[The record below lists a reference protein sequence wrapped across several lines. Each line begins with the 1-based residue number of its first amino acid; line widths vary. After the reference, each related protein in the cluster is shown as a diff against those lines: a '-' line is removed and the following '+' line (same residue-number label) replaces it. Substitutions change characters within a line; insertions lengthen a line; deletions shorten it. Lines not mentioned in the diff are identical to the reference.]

1 MHNFLISFFFHC
13 GIIKAMKQ
21 NFKKVCL
28 YVLQVVLTA
37 LASAG
42 IALLQGYLQARGVN
56 AGPTLN
62 IEDTGVIGGV
72 VASGKIAI
80 SNLKANCFL

>member
-1 MHNFLISFFFHC
+1 
-13 GIIKAMKQ
+13 MKT
-21 NFKKVCL
+21 NLKKIGL

-42 IALLQGYLQARGVN
+42 IALLQSYLETHGVN

-62 IEDTGVIGGV
+62 PENTATIGGL
-72 VASGKIAI
+72 VASGKVAV
-80 SNLKANCFL
+80 SHFRNSYLL